1 MKSSNKFSSKLILIP
16 TLLVVAI
23 SFLILTIS
31 GFNYDNLSGLV
42 TSYGVLGAVFYMALG
57 VLSIVLAP
65 TSTIPLWPVV
75 LGAYGFW
82 VAVILTWVS
91 GIVGAIVNYY
101 IAKIFGRPVVKKL
114 IGEKA
119 LSEVDRIAGI
129 VGWKGL
135 VVVRTIGNASFDYAS
150 YAFGLAKYNFKSY
163 LAVTAITTFFWDAAV
178 FFFLG
183 KAISLTLI
191 PSIAVM
197 IGMYFLAVFIGVKV
211 WRYYLKVEKKSK

>member
-82 VAVILTWVS
+82 
-91 GIVGAIVNYY
+91 
-101 IAKIFGRPVVKKL
+101 
-114 IGEKA
+114 
-119 LSEVDRIAGI
+119 
-129 VGWKGL
+129 
-135 VVVRTIGNASFDYAS
+135 
-150 YAFGLAKYNFKSY
+150 
-163 LAVTAITTFFWDAAV
+163 DAAV